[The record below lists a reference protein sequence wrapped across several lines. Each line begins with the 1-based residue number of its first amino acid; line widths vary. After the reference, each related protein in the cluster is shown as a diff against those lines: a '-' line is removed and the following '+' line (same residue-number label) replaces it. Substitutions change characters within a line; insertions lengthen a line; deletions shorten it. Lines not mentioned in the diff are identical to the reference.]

1 MFTGPYVAGQKANTR
16 ANNCISPCPRL
27 CHLVEGVSQKPFMC
41 KVNCDT
47 LRFSG
52 TQWDN
57 VDPATDQMHTPM
69 VSTMGVL
76 HVTLETVAK
85 SPRGL
90 ARLANSKKLQEIG
103 KILG

>member
-1 MFTGPYVAGQKANTR
+1 
-16 ANNCISPCPRL
+16 
-27 CHLVEGVSQKPFMC
+27 
-41 KVNCDT
+41 
-47 LRFSG
+47 
-52 TQWDN
+52 
-57 VDPATDQMHTPM
+57 MHTPM